1 MAYSPT
7 TMQLSKTVK
16 TGPIKK
22 VLVANR
28 GEIAVRVMRTCR
40 EMGIQTVAVYSD
52 VDRDSL
58 HTRYATEAY
67 HIGPPAPRESY
78 LRMDKLIDV
87 ARKSGADA
95 IHPGYGFLSENA
107 EFAQKVMDAGLI
119 FIGPPPH
126 AVDVMGPK
134 TTARQVMSAAGVP
147 IVPGLESPVADEAE
161 ALGHAKRIGFPVML
175 KAAAGG
181 GGKGMRKVDSE
192 ADFASAWRSARSEAK
207 NSFGDDAVYIEKFLV
222 KPRHIEIQVFAD
234 THGNVHYLFEREC
247 SVQRRHQ
254 KLIEEAPSPFV
265 TPEMRK
271 QMGEVACNAARAV
284 GYVGA
289 GTVEMLADANK
300 NFYFMEMN
308 TRLQVEHPVTEMVTG
323 FDLVEAQIRVA
334 RGEKLPW
341 GTQPE
346 HPRGWAIEARVCAE
360 DALANFVPVPGRI
373 NHLRAPGGP
382 NVRMDTG
389 VYSGFTITTDYD
401 PMIAKVIAW
410 GKDRDVARLRLDRA
424 LAELTIKGTTTNTMF
439 LRQILTFEEFAS
451 GTYDTGIIERFQKQ
465 NPPWTTD
472 EHKTVALLAAAFF
485 KYEEEI
491 EAHTRVVVGKGT
503 GKTGKYV
510 NAWKRGVPPRA
521 VNRW

>member
-1 MAYSPT
+1 
-7 TMQLSKTVK
+7 
-16 TGPIKK
+16 
-22 VLVANR
+22 
-28 GEIAVRVMRTCR
+28 MRTCR

-52 VDRDSL
+52 VDRDAL

-78 LRMDKLIDV
+78 LRMDKIIDV
-87 ARKSGADA
+87 AKKSGADA

-134 TTARQVMSAAGVP
+134 TTARQVMAAAGVP
-147 IVPGLESPVADEAE
+147 IVPGLEEPVADEGE
-161 ALGHAKRIGFPVML
+161 ALEHAKRIGFPVML

-234 THGNVHYLFEREC
+234 TLGNVHYLFEREC

-271 QMGEVACNAARAV
+271 KMGEVACNAARAV

-289 GTVEMLADANK
+289 GTVEMLADAHK

-334 RGEKLPW
+334 RGEALPW
-341 GTQPE
+341 GNQPE

-373 NHLRAPGGP
+373 NHLRAPGGAY
-382 NVRMDTG
+382 VRMDTG
-389 VYSGFTITTDYD
+389 IYPGFAITTDYD

-410 GKDRDVARLRLDRA
+410 GKDREVARARLDRA

-439 LRQILTFEEFAS
+439 LRQILAFEEFAS
-451 GTYDTGIIERFQKQ
+451 GTYDTGIIERFQKA
-465 NPPWTTD
+465 NPPWTTE

-485 KYEEEI
+485 KYEEEL

-503 GKTGKYV
+503 GKTGKHV
-510 NAWKRGVPPRA
+510 NACNRGVPPRA

>member
-1 MAYSPT
+1 MAYTPT
-7 TMQLSKTVK
+7 TLELSRTVK

-28 GEIAVRVMRTCR
+28 AEIAVRVMRTCR
-40 EMGIQTVAVYSD
+40 EMGIQSVAVFSD
-52 VDRDSL
+52 VDRSAL

-78 LRMDKLIDV
+78 LHMQKLID
-87 ARKSGADA
+87 AAKQSGADA

-107 EFAQKVMDAGLI
+107 EFAQRVMNAGLI
-119 FIGPPPH
+119 FIGPPPY
-126 AVDVMGPK
+126 ATELMGPK
-134 TTARQVMSAAGVP
+134 TTARQVMSKAGVP
-147 IVPGLESPVADEAE
+147 IVPGLEEPVADEGE
-161 ALGHAKRIGFPVML
+161 ALAYAKKIGFPVML

-181 GGKGMRKVDSE
+181 GGKGMRKIDRE
-192 ADFASAWRSARSEAK
+192 QDFASAWRSARSEAK
-207 NSFGDDAVYIEKFLV
+207 NSFGDDAVYLEKFLV

-265 TPEMRK
+265 APEMRK

-289 GTVEMLADANK
+289 GTVEMLVDANR

-334 RGEKLPW
+334 RGEPLPW
-341 GTQPE
+341 GHQPE
-346 HPRGWAIEARVCAE
+346 SPRGWAMEARVCAE
-360 DALANFVPVPGRI
+360 DATANFVPVPGRI
-373 NHLRAPGGP
+373 NHLRTPGGP
-382 NVRMDTG
+382 YVRTDTG
-389 VYSGFTITTDYD
+389 IYPGFTITTDYD

-410 GKDRDVARLRLDRA
+410 GRDRNTARLRLDRA
-424 LAELTIKGTTTNTMF
+424 LAEFTLKGTTTNTAF
-439 LRQILTFEEFAS
+439 LREILAFEEFAS
-451 GTYDTGIIERFQKQ
+451 GSYDTGIIERFQQ
-465 NPPWTTD
+465 SPSTWVTD
-472 EHKTVALLAAAFF
+472 EHKVIAMLAAAFF
-485 KYEEEI
+485 RYEEEQ
-491 EAHTRVVVGKGT
+491 EAHTRVVVGRGT
-503 GKTGKYV
+503 GKTGKHV
-510 NAWKRGVPPRA
+510 NAWKRGIPPKSA
-521 VNRW
+521 NRW